1 MARSPGDGPC
11 AKPRRKS
18 NASSVADSP
27 SDYFNRRSNVHHHH
41 PLIGSPPAV
50 DNDFSTSPSTPKR
63 TERIFPISSVLNAPT
78 TPGVPATPGNGSTQ
92 STYST
97 RYSQATPSPYVE
109 SVNPFDGDRLYVNFN
124 EELDR
129 QRQNREFRAA
139 RVAAEHDT
147 DGADNIGVLQHPMT
161 MRFQHVET
169 EEGHCV
175 VTVIQ
180 LLGIYLMPGLERF
193 SVDAM

>member
-1 MARSPGDGPC
+1 M
-11 AKPRRKS
+11 
-18 NASSVADSP
+18 SSV
-27 SDYFNRRSNVHHHH
+27 V
-41 PLIGSPPAV
+41 
-50 DNDFSTSPSTPKR
+50 
-63 TERIFPISSVLNAPT
+63 NAPT
-78 TPGVPATPGNGSTQ
+78 TPGVPATPGTGSTQ

-97 RYSQATPSPYVE
+97 RYSQATPTPYVE

-139 RVAAEHDT
+139 RAAAEHDT

-161 MRFQHVET
+161 MRFQHVVT

-180 LLGIYLMPGLERF
+180 LLGNL
-193 SVDAM
+193 SDARA